1 MNINALSILRIV
13 AWIEGI
19 TYLLLGITMPLKYMY
34 NMPEPNLIV
43 GMAHGVF
50 FIWYVMQVFG
60 LAIADKW
67 SKANTFWALAASLIP
82 FGTFVAEKKLF
93 RYR

>member
-19 TYLLLGITMPLKYMY
+19 TYLLLGITMPLKYVY
-34 NMPEPNLIV
+34 EMPEPNLVV

-67 SKANTFWALAASLIP
+67 SKTNTILALAASLIP